1 MQRTIENAK
10 QLFAFMADIA
20 GQEFPFT
27 ISISR
32 DKKRTDAMNRTIH
45 KWFGEICKQ
54 QGDNSMAD
62 VKADCNLTY
71 GVPIKRRDDPEWA
84 AAFGYIFDA
93 LNKPSKVKALRV
105 LDVPV
110 TRDMKV
116 KQLKEYMDQMSRD
129 YREAGFFL
137 TDPELQKYQ
146 DARPYEVTA

>member
-10 QLFAFMADIA
+10 QLFAFMAEVA
-20 GQEFPFT
+20 GQSFPFT
-27 ISISR
+27 ITISV

-45 KWFGEICKQ
+45 KWFGEIAAQ
-54 QGDNSMAD
+54 QGDCSMAD

-116 KQLKEYMDQMSRD
+116 KQLCEYMDQMARD
-129 YREAGFFL
+129 YREAGVHL
-137 TDPELQKYQ
+137 TDPETRRIEAHYAQ
-146 DARPYEVTA
+146 A